1 MLLFVWNYFTSLQL
15 PRARLGIN
23 FLHEETLVFLGL
35 TITNQMHLSEG
46 CQLLLWA
53 SCILKAWRP
62 RTRRR
67 TCWLAW
73 CISSWVDP
81 STLDGGIC
89 QLHEYVVCEKW
100 EDSWLRL
107 RNHNLNIRNASLLWS
122 IFLLHVC
129 PNLSLGTA
137 KASAAYLTPI
147 LGSVTPTCKGI
158 GHST

>member
-1 MLLFVWNYFTSLQL
+1 MLLFAWNYFTSLKL

-35 TITNQMHLSEG
+35 TITNQVRLSEG

-53 SCILKAWRP
+53 SCILKAWRS
-62 RTRRR
+62 RTR

-81 STLDGGIC
+81 SSLDSRIC

-100 EDSWLRL
+100 EDSWLPL
-107 RNHNLNIRNASLLWS
+107 RNHDLYIR
-122 IFLLHVC
+122 
-129 PNLSLGTA
+129 
-137 KASAAYLTPI
+137 KASFFCGAFFFCMYVRIFPSGLQKRQQLI
-147 LGSVTPTCKGI
+147 SLQS
-158 GHST
+158 